1 MTLFFRLFSALVLAC
16 ALSSPAA
23 HASNAPEAPEVS
35 YINLMPGVVGNYAA
49 GGNKLK
55 FYKADIALRIMSTNK
70 DRVTYHEPLI
80 RDQLVL
86 LFSQKTDEDFA
97 GIEGKEAIRKEAL
110 ERVRQALTQ
119 EEGEPLVDDLL
130 FNNLVVQN

>member
-1 MTLFFRLFSALVLAC
+1 MTLLFRLLPVLALAC
-16 ALSSPAA
+16 ALLVPGVRADD
-23 HASNAPEAPEVS
+23 EAPEVA

-49 GGNKLK
+49 GGSKLK
-55 FYKADIALRIMSTNK
+55 FYKADIALRIISTNK

-86 LFSQKTDEDFA
+86 LFSQKTEEDFT
-97 GIEGKEAIRKEAL
+97 GIEGKEAVRKEAL
-110 ERVRQALTQ
+110 ERVRQALLQ